1 MWDYNL
7 HLGRHHHKND
17 SIGRKTLDIDR
28 SILDVFTAATAK
40 YSDRPAFTCVGH
52 TLTIGDIDRL
62 SGNFASYL
70 QNKTNLKPGDR
81 IAVQLPNVLQYPV
94 VVFGALRAG
103 LVVVNT
109 NPLYTKRELKHQLND
124 SGAKALV
131 VLANIADTASGV
143 IEETGVEQVIV
154 SEIADLH
161 PPLKRVLINSVAK
174 YIKKMVPEF
183 SFKNRVDFRDAMAA
197 GAAQSHQ
204 DVQRSPEDIAV
215 LQYTG
220 GTTGVAKGAMLTNR
234 NLVANMEQVR
244 EALGDSMKEGEEV
257 YVSPLPLYH
266 IYAFTIHCMCLFTTG
281 NHSVL
286 IPNPRDIPGFVK
298 TLKGKRITGFVG
310 LNTLF
315 NGLMRNPEFANLD
328 FSKLHTTCSGGMALT
343 RDTAVRWEKMTG
355 CTVTEGYGMTETS
368 PVVSFNPAE
377 AVQLGT
383 VGVAV
388 PGTEVKVIDENG
400 NDLPNN
406 SPGELCV
413 RGPQVMKGYWERPE
427 ATAETIDSE
436 GWLKTGDMAVIQDD
450 GYIKIVDRKKDMI
463 IVSGF
468 NVYPNEIEDIVSA
481 HDKVTEA
488 AAVGIPNEK
497 TGESVKLFV
506 VKADDSLTAEELVAY
521 CRENMTAYK
530 VPKDIEFRDDL
541 PKTNVGKILRRELRD
556 EELKKVEAETA

>member
-1 MWDYNL
+1 M
-7 HLGRHHHKND
+7 
-17 SIGRKTLDIDR
+17 DIDR
-28 SILDVFTAATAK
+28 SILDVFTGACAK
-40 YSDRPAFTCVGH
+40 FSDRPAFTCLGQ
-52 TLTIGDIDRL
+52 TLTIGEIDKL
-62 SGNFASYL
+62 SAKFASYL
-70 QNKTNLKPGDR
+70 QNHTDLEPGDR

-109 NPLYTKRELKHQLND
+109 NPLYTQRELKHQLND

-131 VLANIADTASGV
+131 VLANIADTASQIV
-143 IEETGVEQVIV
+143 AETGVKKVIV

-161 PPLKRVLINSVAK
+161 SPVKRMLINSVAK
-174 YIKKMVPEF
+174 YIKKMVPDF
-183 SFKNRVDFRDAMAA
+183 SFANEVSFREAMSL
-197 GAAQSHQ
+197 GAKQPHQ
-204 DVQRSPEDIAV
+204 DVQRSPEDVAV

-244 EALGDSMKEGEEV
+244 EALGDSMKEGEEF
-257 YVSPLPLYH
+257 YVAPLPLYH
-266 IYAFTIHCMCLFTTG
+266 IYAFTIHCMCLFSTG
-281 NHSVL
+281 SHSLL

-298 TLKGKRITGFVG
+298 ALKGLRFTGFAG

-315 NGLMRNPEFANLD
+315 NGLMRCPDFPELD

-343 RDTAVRWEKMTG
+343 RDTAKRWEQMTG
-355 CTVTEGYGMTETS
+355 CVVTEGYGMTETS
-368 PVVSFNPAE
+368 PVVSFNPAD

-383 VGVAV
+383 VGIPV

-413 RGPQVMKGYWERPE
+413 RGPQVMKGYWQRPE
-427 ATAETIDSE
+427 ATAEALDSE
-436 GWLKTGDMAVIQDD
+436 GWLRTGDMAVIQDD

-468 NVYPNEIEDIVSA
+468 NVYPNEIEDVVSA
-481 HDKVTEA
+481 HDKVAEA
-488 AAVGIPNEK
+488 AAIGIPNEK
-497 TGESVKLFV
+497 SGEQVKLFV
-506 VKADDSLTAEELVAY
+506 VKADASLTEEEVIAF

-530 VPKDIEFRDDL
+530 VPKQIEFREDL

-556 EELKKVEAETA
+556 EEMKKIESAVSA

>member
-1 MWDYNL
+1 M
-7 HLGRHHHKND
+7 
-17 SIGRKTLDIDR
+17 DIER
-28 SILDVFTAATAK
+28 SILEVFTDATAK
-40 YSDRPAFTCVGH
+40 FADRPAFTCLGQ

-62 SGNFASYL
+62 SAQFTSYL
-70 QNKTNLKPGDR
+70 QNHTNLKPGDR

-94 VVFGALRAG
+94 VVFGAMRAG

-109 NPLYTKRELKHQLND
+109 NPLYTQREIKHQLND

-131 VLANIADTASGV
+131 VLANIADTAAAV
-143 IEETGVEQVIV
+143 VAETSVEQVIV

-161 PPLKRVLINSVAK
+161 PPLKRVLINTVAK
-174 YIKKMVPEF
+174 HVKKMVPDF
-183 SFKNRVDFRDAMAA
+183 HFAHQVNFRDAMAK
-197 GAAQSHQ
+197 GAKAPHQ
-204 DVQRSPEDIAV
+204 DVPRTPDDLAV

-244 EALGDSMKEGEEV
+244 EALGDSMKEGEEY
-257 YVSPLPLYH
+257 YVAPLPLYH

-281 NHSVL
+281 NHSLL

-298 TLKGKRITGFVG
+298 TLKGIRFTGFCG

-315 NGLMRNPEFANLD
+315 NGLMRDPGFADLD

-343 RDTAVRWEKMTG
+343 RATAEQWEQVTG
-355 CTVTEGYGMTETS
+355 CVVTEGFGMTETS
-368 PVVSFNPAE
+368 PVVCFNPAE

-388 PGTEVKVIDENG
+388 PDTEVKVIDENG

-406 SPGELCV
+406 TPGELCV

-436 GWLKTGDMAVIQDD
+436 GWLKTGDMAIIQDD

-481 HDKVTEA
+481 HPKVTEA
-488 AAVGIPNEK
+488 AAVGIPDERS
-497 TGESVKLFV
+497 GEAVKLFV
-506 VKADDSLTAEELVAY
+506 VKADASLTADEVIAY

-530 VPKDIEFRDDL
+530 VPRNIEFREDL

-556 EELKKVEAETA
+556 EELKKTEAVTA